1 MRREATWQQLL
12 AEHRRDPRT
21 TTAQPHRLE
30 SDTCRDVGSSDN
42 RSGGCLSRQITH
54 SATTYERMRPP
65 EQLGDPFPRREV
77 RDLDARAEGPRLLG
91 TIDAV
96 RREGSAKVG

>member
-30 SDTCRDVGSSDN
+30 SDTCADVGSSDKSFLVVAYPVKLRTALPPTN
-42 RSGGCLSRQITH
+42 VWGHPNNSEIRSYAERSGIWTPGRKD
-54 SATTYERMRPP
+54 R
-65 EQLGDPFPRREV
+65 
-77 RDLDARAEGPRLLG
+77 
-91 TIDAV
+91 
-96 RREGSAKVG
+96 GSWN